1 MKNKVIVSSFHTCS
15 VYGLENTEHDIDNI
29 VSLDSHIDTSILGL
43 RESVVNAM
51 KDDWSIKYTAGRAGA
66 HAFFTKVF
74 DLFEPL
80 TLIIPEKSLET
91 YVVATQNHLDSLGI
105 ESSENIVEDYVN
117 LQKEMFNI
125 QLVTC
130 PNKDPLAEIKKIGY
144 DSIDVLD
151 IDVDYFSA
159 MQSECYT
166 PMKKTIPSDLGNLT
180 RCLKIIK
187 KVKPKTITLSEATID
202 ALNNPNSNTN
212 LLLKK
217 LENLGYERENFFLF
231 DDDKTAKENLKKWE
245 DFDKFYNENKQCD
258 VESDFSSADVELGNL
273 ANQFFK

>member
-15 VYGLENTEHDIDNI
+15 VYGLENTEYDIDNI
-29 VSLDSHIDTSILGL
+29 VSLDSHIDTSFLGL

-51 KDDWSIKYTAGRAGA
+51 KNNWSIKYTAGRAGA
-66 HAFFTKVF
+66 HALFTQIF
-74 DLFEPL
+74 GLIEPL
-80 TLIIPEKSLET
+80 TIIIPKVCLET
-91 YVVATQNHLDSLGI
+91 YVATLQNYFITQAQEWEG
-105 ESSENIVEDYVN
+105 NIVDEYVN
-117 LQKEMFNI
+117 MTKDMFNI

-151 IDVDYFSA
+151 IDVDYFSS

-166 PMKKTIPSDLGNLT
+166 PMKKAIPSDLGNLT

-231 DDDKTAKENLKKWE
+231 NDDKTAKENLKKWE
-245 DFDKFYNENKQCD
+245 DFDKFYKENKQCD

>member
-1 MKNKVIVSSFHTCS
+1 MNKVDLNIDNYSYENILELFHLDYNFDMNELKSAKKIVLQTHPDKSKLPKEYFLFYSKAYKMLYY
-15 VYGLENTEHDIDNI
+15 VYEFRLKSKKNEHD
-29 VSLDSHIDTSILGL
+29 
-43 RESVVNAM
+43 E
-51 KDDWSIKYTAGRAGA
+51 
-66 HAFFTKVF
+66 
-74 DLFEPL
+74 
-80 TLIIPEKSLET
+80 
-91 YVVATQNHLDSLGI
+91 
-105 ESSENIVEDYVN
+105 YVN
-117 LQKEMFNI
+117 MTKDMFNI